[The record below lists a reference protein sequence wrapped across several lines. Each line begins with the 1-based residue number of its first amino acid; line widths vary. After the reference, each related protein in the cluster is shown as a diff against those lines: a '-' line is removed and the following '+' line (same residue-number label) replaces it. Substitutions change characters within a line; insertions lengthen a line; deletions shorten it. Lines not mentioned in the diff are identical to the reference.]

1 MAGITAAYLFGCI
14 ALILNKQAG
23 GERVRLVD
31 GKNRC
36 EGRIEVFK
44 NVTWGTVCGENWYF
58 EDGAVICNELGCGDF
73 LRAYDDPDESGIIL
87 LTGVNCNGNE
97 RSLFE
102 CTSDQQVD
110 ESCTHDKDT
119 GQDCS
124 GNIASF
130 PSGLCYG
137 LLEVRLYG
145 TKGPVCS
152 ENFESSA
159 ADVVCRELGCGV
171 SQGVQ
176 VTDYSD
182 EDGRQKWTE
191 EFKCDG
197 SEDKLS
203 FCQRL
208 QKKHSNDECEKV
220 VKIDCYEYTNYGL
233 SDECSGRVELQY
245 DGQWGTVCEED
256 WDLKDATVLCRQ
268 LNCGYAVAVT
278 GYTRLDNNTG
288 KTSTDIFNCEGNE
301 TEMSMCQISTQ
312 GYSKCSLKMDAGVI
326 CSNVPGHFRLLGGQ
340 TPCDGRI
347 EVYYNGVW
355 GRLLIDKWSQ
365 SKASDVCQKLNCG
378 FALHI
383 YNSSRYGVG
392 DSDTCLGGIHCE
404 REKGISLNCTMEV
417 TNCNSGDDIGLLC
430 SHHTALRLADGGGD
444 CAGRLEIYYNGT
456 WGTVCDDFWD
466 LTDADVVC
474 QQLQCGHA
482 IRTSDSSIYGEATGP
497 IWLDDVNCHGNESTL
512 WECEMNNWG
521 IHDCGHKEDVG
532 LLCSEHKQLRLVS
545 NEFDCAGRPEVFYNG
560 TWGLICSNGMEGITA
575 SVICHHLNCGD
586 SGSVSVTAA
595 KSPAIKWLD
604 EVKCK
609 RHHTSLWQ
617 CPALP
622 WGVNN
627 CADED
632 VTEIVCLGKRN
643 KENVILPCSV
653 DPSQKHCIEPKS
665 LRLIDGPSSC
675 AGRVEVLYQDI
686 WGTVC
691 DDSWDLADAQV
702 VCTQLGCGEA
712 LSAHS
717 EASFGSGN
725 GSIWLDEVNC
735 KGSELRLWD
744 CQHASLGNHNCHHKE
759 DAGVTC
765 TDIIKPRIVYTPQR
779 DQNILWIVCII
790 LGALIFVSF
799 ILLFGQH
806 LQKQTLRK
814 EIKAVELTHNPR
826 QEIFYEE
833 IDYQSTRQR
842 TYSFPRKDSIFS
854 DDLSYDDVAEHYKG
868 SMLPDHVPYD
878 DVADEYTGSILSDNL
893 TYINDDVEN

>member
-1 MAGITAAYLFGCI
+1 MAGITGVYLFGCI
-14 ALILNKQAG
+14 ALILNKQA
-23 GERVRLVD
+23 
-31 GKNRC
+31 
-36 EGRIEVFK
+36 
-44 NVTWGTVCGENWYF
+44 
-58 EDGAVICNELGCGDF
+58 
-73 LRAYDDPDESGIIL
+73 
-87 LTGVNCNGNE
+87 
-97 RSLFE
+97 
-102 CTSDQQVD
+102 
-110 ESCTHDKDT
+110 
-119 GQDCS
+119 

-152 ENFESSA
+152 ENFDSSA

-171 SQGVQ
+171 SQSVQ

-182 EDGRQKWTE
+182 DDGRQKWTE

-197 SEDKLS
+197 SEEKLS

-208 QKKHSNDECEKV
+208 KKKHSNYECEKV
-220 VKIDCYEYTNYGL
+220 VKIDCY
-233 SDECSGRVELQY
+233 D
-245 DGQWGTVCEED
+245 
-256 WDLKDATVLCRQ
+256 
-268 LNCGYAVAVT
+268 
-278 GYTRLDNNTG
+278 
-288 KTSTDIFNCEGNE
+288 
-301 TEMSMCQISTQ
+301 
-312 GYSKCSLKMDAGVI
+312 
-326 CSNVPGHFRLLGGQ
+326 
-340 TPCDGRI
+340 
-347 EVYYNGVW
+347 
-355 GRLLIDKWSQ
+355 
-365 SKASDVCQKLNCG
+365 
-378 FALHI
+378 
-383 YNSSRYGVG
+383 
-392 DSDTCLGGIHCE
+392 
-404 REKGISLNCTMEV
+404 
-417 TNCNSGDDIGLLC
+417 
-430 SHHTALRLADGGGD
+430 HTALRLADGRGD

-482 IRTSDSSIYGEATGP
+482 IKTSDSSIYGQGTGP
-497 IWLDDVNCHGNESTL
+497 IWLDDVNCYGNESTL
-512 WECEMNNWG
+512 WECEINNWG

-545 NEFDCAGRPEVFYNG
+545 NEFDCAGRPEAFYNG
-560 TWGLICSNGMEGITA
+560 TWGLICSNEMEGITA

-595 KSPAIKWLD
+595 KGPAIKWLD

-632 VTEIVCLGKRN
+632 VSEIVC
-643 KENVILPCSV
+643 S
-653 DPSQKHCIEPKS
+653 EPKS

-691 DDSWDLADAQV
+691 DDSWDLTDAQV

-765 TDIIKPRIVYTPQR
+765 TGYWWKYDYCWLKKEKKRGKTYAEIGGKRKVKRVEVRLETLNFGSMTGKGRELADMMERKKVETRWKGSKARCFGDEFKLSYYGVDGSCAEGIVYQECFEGK
-779 DQNILWIVCII
+779 NSI
-790 LGALIFVSF
+790 
-799 ILLFGQH
+799 
-806 LQKQTLRK
+806 KQ
-814 EIKAVELTHNPR
+814 
-826 QEIFYEE
+826 
-833 IDYQSTRQR
+833 
-842 TYSFPRKDSIFS
+842 S
-854 DDLSYDDVAEHYKG
+854 DDYEVG
-868 SMLPDHVPYD
+868 
-878 DVADEYTGSILSDNL
+878 N
-893 TYINDDVEN
+893 